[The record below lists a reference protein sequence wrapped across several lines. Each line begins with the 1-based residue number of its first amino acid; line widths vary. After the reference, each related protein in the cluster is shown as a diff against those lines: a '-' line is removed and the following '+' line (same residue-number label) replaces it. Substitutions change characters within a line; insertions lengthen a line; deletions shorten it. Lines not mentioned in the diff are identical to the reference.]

1 MSIYSPSAVYD
12 PQFIPKIAAPLIFS
26 GQLGGGAV
34 VPKNFNYLIT
44 VARISNNS
52 GAPLPLTLWRVVA
65 GGANTPQSCILNAVL
80 IPLATIQN
88 PAFDLSGV
96 LGTAVL
102 APGDSI
108 WGYCPQAG
116 ALSITADGLEIANP

>member
-1 MSIYSPSAVYD
+1 MNNIDDALRSAGIESPHKGRRGLQRLLNAFGYSC
-12 PQFIPKIAAPLIFS
+12 S
-26 GQLGGGAV
+26 GLQEAFRNEDAFRQEVLLA
-34 VPKNFNYLIT
+34 
-44 VARISNNS
+44 
-52 GAPLPLTLWRVVA
+52 
-65 GGANTPQSCILNAVL
+65 AVL